1 MQKTPLTVVIVYN
14 VFCIFTIILTLKKNM
29 KLFKKKTAV
38 AASKAKVTPL
48 DKNQL
53 ETVIGGSVS
62 GGPIGGVIVK
72 AGKNPGG
79 GSGN

>member
-1 MQKTPLTVVIVYN
+1 
-14 VFCIFTIILTLKKNM
+14 M